1 MTEQDLNTL
10 AKVRGELE
18 RLTGL
23 DGKTGAEWWYVCS
36 TRGALVKLH
45 ARIPEQSE
53 PAATDHWTERRRA
66 DLVDDTLEAVGIGD
80 YTGDEC
86 PRCGRVRIMSDGRFR
101 KCEKC
106 EAIWNGAS
114 WPEPAATGGDE
125 ALRRRAIDA
134 LTLLRFDGQPRVSFP
149 EAEEWATAVVDGR
162 QPAPVPAVTGGV
174 KELRVSREQ
183 LTRFAGST
191 GSRVELAESWVEE
204 RRENEAARRDAQ
216 PPTASRG
223 GGEPSEPLT
232 DSAHHDA
239 ELRDDLDALSRAGG
253 EPDERRAD
261 EAFPDAYA
269 LMGPGYDREVAPA
282 FSNEARVVNVYTACL
297 ALHRAL
303 ENGRELGRI
312 AAERQAYIDR
322 MTPLWSKSQ
331 PPTDGL
337 RERVEAVIYDI
348 EGTFEAALA
357 TPSPAMRALLDRL
370 RAALAATQPEAPD
383 AEVGS

>member
-1 MTEQDLNTL
+1 MTEQPNRPDLASCAHMVIHYRTEP
-10 AKVRGELE
+10 AEHGTVRGYWACATCQ
-18 RLTGL
+18 RRTS
-23 DGKTGAEWWYVCS
+23 DPF
-36 TRGALVKLH
+36 
-45 ARIPEQSE
+45 ARIPEQ
-53 PAATDHWTERRRA
+53 A
-66 DLVDDTLEAVGIGD
+66 
-80 YTGDEC
+80 
-86 PRCGRVRIMSDGRFR
+86 
-101 KCEKC
+101 
-106 EAIWNGAS
+106 
-114 WPEPAATGGDE
+114 EPAATGGGD
-125 ALRRRAIDA
+125 
-134 LTLLRFDGQPRVSFP
+134 V
-149 EAEEWATAVVDGR
+149 
-162 QPAPVPAVTGGV
+162 
-174 KELRVSREQ
+174 ELREV
-183 LTRFAGST
+183 
-191 GSRVELAESWVEE
+191 AESVWLASHHATVEASWSEDGWKDAVEE
-204 RRENEAARRDAQ
+204 RLAELRTEPAS
-216 PPTASRG
+216 PSRG
-223 GGEPSEPLT
+223 GGEPQ
-232 DSAHHDA
+232 
-239 ELRDDLDALSRAGG
+239 
-253 EPDERRAD
+253 DERRAD

-269 LMGPGYDREVAPA
+269 LIGPGYDRDVAPA